1 MRLRHSR
8 TKMHRGS
15 RIRAAGDPRR
25 RLRSTDIAGHTNR
38 TETAGTAA
46 TEGDVIAQP
55 RRRGLSSPTPGLAAL
70 KSLEG
75 GMSRIIASRLAE
87 RIEVGP
93 LDERGLLLSGHGEAY
108 CRDVER
114 ALDIKLPSDY
124 RSILANVGGFVA
136 YDAVVV
142 RPGADALPIDVVFG
156 ESKRRGRDLV
166 AVCREFARRLP
177 QPVIPIADNCL
188 AACSSWSLRLRLI
201 PRDWSL
207 EA

>member
-1 MRLRHSR
+1 
-8 TKMHRGS
+8 
-15 RIRAAGDPRR
+15 
-25 RLRSTDIAGHTNR
+25 
-38 TETAGTAA
+38 
-46 TEGDVIAQP
+46 
-55 RRRGLSSPTPGLAAL
+55 
-70 KSLEG
+70 
-75 GMSRIIASRLAE
+75 MSRIIASRLAE

-177 QPVIPIADNCL
+177 QSVIPIADNL
-188 AACSSWSLRLRLI
+188 LGSMFVVVIAPAPDTSRLELGSVGY
-201 PRDWSL
+201 WNHAL
-207 EA
+207 EPAEDDYPEGAPEWAKWTPITRVWDDATQLMDAIRASRA